1 MTSYIVTL
9 EEVVKKHFR
18 VDANSE
24 EEVQDRILKYNE
36 MLCMWDYD
44 PYVEGVESYG
54 EPEDT
59 GEYLYRIEIEEIE
72 ND

>member
-24 EEVQDRILKYNE
+24 RRYK
-36 MLCMWDYD
+36 
-44 PYVEGVESYG
+44 
-54 EPEDT
+54 
-59 GEYLYRIEIEEIE
+59 IEF
-72 ND
+72 

>member
-9 EEVVKKHFR
+9 EEVVKNHFR

-59 GEYLYRIEIEEIE
+59 GENLDRIEIEEIE